1 MLKKIGFCVVVLC
14 CCMPY
19 NGSRGL
25 ERLFKTDWGSKERT
39 EVWFYQ
45 KNKTWSMRNDNWTV
59 VNLLL
64 HLWRN
69 MILALNQINWKEQ
82 HNISCTLDQ
91 RRLSETLISAA
102 WNSNTRIQ
110 QHWMWSRLCSLLNPF
125 MEMAHNFC
133 WFKLWSPS
141 PTSKVKVK
149 CILIKE
155 ILCQQ
160 QLRDT
165 KQGFKEHCNLGWKQS
180 CRLHL
185 QKTNQ
190 QN

>member
-1 MLKKIGFCVVVLC
+1 MLLYAIQWVLI
-14 CCMPY
+14 
-19 NGSRGL
+19 R
-25 ERLFKTDWGSKERT
+25 KATDWVPKEST

-45 KNKTWSMRNDNWTV
+45 KNKTWSMRKDNWTV

-82 HNISCTLDQ
+82 HNISCVVDQ
-91 RRLSETLISAA
+91 RRLRKNLISAA

-110 QHWMWSRLCSLLNPF
+110 QHWMFLRLCSLLNPF

-133 WFKLWSPS
+133 WFKLWNPS

-149 CILIKE
+149 SIIIKE

-160 QLRDT
+160 KLRDT

-185 QKTNQ
+185 QKKIQHN
-190 QN
+190 